1 MYLSYANTNV
11 VRHAKISSIKNLGDM
26 KHQILTLLII
36 VTIVSCNNTD
46 MSSPKPSKTETSN
59 KFIQVNYK
67 IDLNTPTVGINNYT
81 LITNDLQRDS
91 LNALDIIKAKVIL
104 PLAMQKHD
112 KILFDSVLAKD
123 FISQGEDE
131 FFNREE
137 YIHDRVN
144 GKWLISDVQY
154 ENLVIEFFGDLDILT
169 YRNKV
174 TEKDESGKVT
184 LYNWFW
190 TDIWVKENGRW
201 KIRVLRAIN

>member
-1 MYLSYANTNV
+1 MQSIILQ
-11 VRHAKISSIKNLGDM
+11 KIRDM
-26 KHQILTLLII
+26 KYLFLTLLIAI
-36 VTIVSCNNTD
+36 TILACNNA
-46 MSSPKPSKTETSN
+46 ETSSTN
-59 KFIQVNYK
+59 IATNESSKKFVQVHYK
-67 IDLNTPTVGINNYT
+67 IDLNTPTVAITNYT
-81 LITNDLQRDS
+81 LISNDLLRDS
-91 LNALDIIKAKVIL
+91 SNAREIIKAKVLL

-112 KILFDSVLAKD
+112 RVLFDSILAKD

-144 GKWLISDVQY
+144 GKWLITDVQY
-154 ENLVIEFFGDLDILT
+154 ENLVLEFFGDLGMLT

-174 TEKDESGKVT
+174 TEKDEFGKVT

-190 TDIWVKENGRW
+190 TDIWVKESGRW